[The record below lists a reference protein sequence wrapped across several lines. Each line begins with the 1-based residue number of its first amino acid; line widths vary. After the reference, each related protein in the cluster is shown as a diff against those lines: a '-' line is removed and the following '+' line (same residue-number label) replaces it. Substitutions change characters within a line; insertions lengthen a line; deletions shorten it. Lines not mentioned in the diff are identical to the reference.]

1 MLITMVSITLSIP
14 EEIKRKMEQFPEINW
29 SGLVRKII
37 LEKIESLVLKEQMLK
52 QLDVEKEFSEW
63 AVNLIRKGRQSKK

>member
-14 EEIKRKMEQFPEINW
+14 EEIKKKMEQFPEINW

-37 LEKIESLVLKEQMLK
+37 LEKIEKLIWKEEMLK
-52 QLDVEKEFSEW
+52 RLDGEKDFSNW
-63 AVNLIRKGRQSKK
+63 AVGLVRKSRHNKR